1 VATDFLDALIDAWA
15 ADAALAAAGIGTLH
29 EDVDVD
35 SDYPYAVV
43 TGLGE
48 RKPLRT
54 FGKGQVHEQHIR
66 INIFSDDKD
75 EAAALGALAR
85 AFLESIQANPLT
97 FDEGRQTDSHQ
108 TGGDLV
114 LTRPRRPGVAGVPFV
129 WLRSW
134 TWQISWAR
142 DRA

>member
-1 VATDFLDALIDAWA
+1 MATDFLDALVDAWA
-15 ADAALAAAGIGTLH
+15 ADGTLSAAGIGTLH

-43 TGLGE
+43 RSLGE

-66 INIFSDDKD
+66 INIFSYDKD

-97 FDEGRQTDSHQ
+97 SDEGRQTDSHQ
-108 TGGDLV
+108 TGGDLI
-114 LTRPRRPGVAGVPFV
+114 LSNRRRAGVDGVPFV

-134 TWQISWAR
+134 TWAVKIAR
-142 DRA
+142 DRS

>member
-1 VATDFLDALIDAWA
+1 MAIDFVSALVDAWA

-66 INIFSDDKD
+66 INVFSASKD

-85 AFLESIQANPLT
+85 AFLES
-97 FDEGRQTDSHQ
+97 TDSHQ

-114 LTRPRRPGVAGVPFV
+114 LTRPRRSGVAGVPFV

>member
-1 VATDFLDALIDAWA
+1 MAADFVSALCDAWA
-15 ADAALAAAGIGTLH
+15 ADAVLAAAGIGTLH

-35 SDYPYAVV
+35 SGYPYAVV

-66 INIFSDDKD
+66 INIFSADKD

-97 FDEGRQTDSHQ
+97 SDEGRQTDSHQ
-108 TGGDLV
+108 TGGDLI
-114 LTRPRRPGVAGVPFV
+114 LSNRRRAGVDGVPLV

-134 TWQISWAR
+134 TWAFSYSR

>member
-1 VATDFLDALIDAWA
+1 MAIDFVSALVDAWA

-35 SDYPYAVV
+35 SGYPFAVV

-66 INIFSDDKD
+66 INVFSASKD

-97 FDEGRQTDSHQ
+97 SDEGRQTDSHQ

>member
-1 VATDFLDALIDAWA
+1 MATDFLDALVDAWA
-15 ADAALAAAGIGTLH
+15 ADAALAAAGIGTLY

-35 SDYPYAVV
+35 SGYPYAVV

-66 INIFSDDKD
+66 VNIFADDKD

-108 TGGDLV
+108 TGGDLI
-114 LTRPRRPGVAGVPFV
+114 LSNRRRAGVDGVPFV

-142 DRA
+142 DRS

>member
-1 VATDFLDALIDAWA
+1 MATDFLDALVDAWA

-66 INIFSDDKD
+66 INVFSASRD

-85 AFLESIQANPLT
+85 AFLESVQANPLT

-114 LTRPRRPGVAGVPFV
+114 LTRPRRAGVDGVPFV

>member
-85 AFLESIQANPLT
+85 AFLESVQANPLT